1 MYQKYD
7 KNNFLWDMAAH
18 GFYAGLGIAF

>member
-7 KNNFLWDMAAH
+7 KNNFLRDMAAH
-18 GFYAGLGIAF
+18 GFYAGSGIAF

>member
-18 GFYAGLGIAF
+18 GFYAGSGIAF